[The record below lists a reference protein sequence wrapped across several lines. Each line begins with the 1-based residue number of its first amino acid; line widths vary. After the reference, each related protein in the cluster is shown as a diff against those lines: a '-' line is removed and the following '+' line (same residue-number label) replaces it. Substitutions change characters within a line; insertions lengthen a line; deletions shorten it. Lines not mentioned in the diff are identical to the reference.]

1 MHETNGRHHKSD
13 ELQMNFEVETTEEI
27 TVFSA
32 LGQTVYLLLWIHWS
46 EQNIELSLTVNFH
59 DVRSIDALI
68 GKRTDMKL

>member
-1 MHETNGRHHKSD
+1 
-13 ELQMNFEVETTEEI
+13 MNFEVETTEEI

-68 GKRTDMKL
+68 GNRTDMKL